1 MRTIVVT
8 GSASGIGAAIRGAL
22 EADGA
27 RVIGV
32 DLRAAEVTADLATA
46 AGRAA
51 MVTGVE
57 GACGGRLDGVVAC
70 AGVGPH
76 VGDPA
81 LIVSVN
87 YFGARASLAELRPAL
102 ARGERPA
109 AVAISSN
116 SSTMPNAEGPLVDA
130 CLAGD
135 EEAARRVAATID
147 PVSAYAG
154 AKRALTRWLR
164 HQAPGA
170 DWAGAGI
177 RLNAVAAGAV
187 RTPLLE
193 GGLADPVLGRA
204 IEAFP
209 IPLGGY
215 AKPEEIAATVGFL
228 LGPDASFCCGSVL
241 FVDGG
246 TDALLRPDQY

>member
-8 GSASGIGAAIRGAL
+8 GSASGIGAAIRTAL
-22 EADGA
+22 ESEGA

-32 DLRAAEVTADLATA
+32 DLRGAEVTADLATE

-51 MVTGVE
+51 MMSGVE
-57 GACGGRLDGVVAC
+57 RACSGRLDGVVAC

-116 SSTMPNAEGPLVDA
+116 SSTMPNAEGPLAEA
-130 CLAGD
+130 CLADD
-135 EEAARRVAATID
+135 EIEARRAAAATD

-154 AKRALTRWLR
+154 SKRALTRWLR
-164 HQAPGA
+164 RQAPGP

-177 RLNAVAAGAV
+177 RLNAIAAGAV

-193 GGLADPVLGRA
+193 GGLADPILGRA

-215 AKPEEIAATVGFL
+215 AVPEQIAATVRFL
-228 LGPDASFCCGSVL
+228 LSPDASFCCGSVL